1 MGKIKELETS
11 LANKIAAGEVV
22 ERPSSVVKEL
32 LENAIDAQATEI
44 NIEVEQSGVSSI
56 RVVDNGTGIAQEDL
70 GLVFHRHATSKI
82 VADDDLFHI
91 RTLGFRGEALASISS
106 VAKVTLKTCTDN
118 ENGHEIYAENGKII
132 HQKPAK
138 AKKGTDIQVDS
149 LFYNTPARLKY
160 IKSLYTELGKITDI
174 VNRMAMSH
182 PEIRISLVSDGKKL
196 LSTNGSGRTNEV
208 MAEIYGMKVAKDLVH
223 ISGDTSDYHLEG
235 FVAKPEHSRS
245 NKHYISIFINGR
257 YIKNFVL
264 NKAILEGYHT
274 LLTIGRFPICYINI
288 QMDPILVDVNVH
300 PTKLEVRLSKEDQ
313 LYDLIVTKIREAFKD
328 KILIPQN
335 DLNHASKKNKV
346 LETFEQ
352 QKINFEKQQSQIGET
367 SAPYVHD
374 QKDKNHDVESHKN
387 NLDST
392 SSTNNE
398 STEVSNEL
406 HNHIDDS
413 YLQSQKEVLFDM
425 EQNTSNEYEISNQQS
440 NDIKGTVSQTPHRR
454 VPYMEIVGQVHGTY
468 IIAQNE
474 NGMFM
479 IDQHAAQERIK
490 YEYFREKIGEVTNE
504 VQNLLIPLTFH
515 FSKDEQMIIDQYK
528 DELDKVGVHLEHF
541 GGHDYIVNSYPVWF
555 PKEEAEEI
563 IKDMIELVLK
573 HKSVDVKKIR
583 EDAAIMMSCKKSIKA
598 NHYLKNNEMAD
609 LIDQLREAEDPFT
622 CPHGRPIII
631 NFSNY
636 ELEKLIKT
644 DYKACVVLDMH
655 IGHLKSIMELLK
667 SHSIECYVHIDLIKG
682 LSHDEFACEYI
693 IQQYKPKGIVSTKA
707 KVIKKAKMLNTL
719 TIFRVFII
727 DSQALTRS
735 IELIKKVEP
744 DYVEVLPGVAS
755 KAVSKIQQETSAS
768 VIAGGLIDEQSEI
781 REAISNGAKY
791 VTTSYEKLW

>member
-70 GLVFHRHATSKI
+70 GLVFQRHATSKI

-118 ENGHEIYAENGKII
+118 ENGHEIYAEDGKII

-335 DLNHASKKNKV
+335 DLNHAPKKNKV

-406 HNHIDDS
+406 HNYIDDS

-636 ELEKLIKT
+636 ELEKLFK
-644 DYKACVVLDMH
+644 
-655 IGHLKSIMELLK
+655 
-667 SHSIECYVHIDLIKG
+667 
-682 LSHDEFACEYI
+682 
-693 IQQYKPKGIVSTKA
+693 
-707 KVIKKAKMLNTL
+707 
-719 TIFRVFII
+719 RVM
-727 DSQALTRS
+727 
-735 IELIKKVEP
+735 
-744 DYVEVLPGVAS
+744 
-755 KAVSKIQQETSAS
+755 
-768 VIAGGLIDEQSEI
+768 
-781 REAISNGAKY
+781 
-791 VTTSYEKLW
+791 

>member
-118 ENGHEIYAENGKII
+118 ENGHEIYAEDGKII

-196 LSTNGSGRTNEV
+196 LSTNCSGRTNEV

-335 DLNHASKKNKV
+335 DLNHAPKKNKV

-636 ELEKLIKT
+636 ELEKLFK
-644 DYKACVVLDMH
+644 
-655 IGHLKSIMELLK
+655 
-667 SHSIECYVHIDLIKG
+667 
-682 LSHDEFACEYI
+682 
-693 IQQYKPKGIVSTKA
+693 
-707 KVIKKAKMLNTL
+707 
-719 TIFRVFII
+719 RVM
-727 DSQALTRS
+727 
-735 IELIKKVEP
+735 
-744 DYVEVLPGVAS
+744 
-755 KAVSKIQQETSAS
+755 
-768 VIAGGLIDEQSEI
+768 
-781 REAISNGAKY
+781 
-791 VTTSYEKLW
+791 

>member
-440 NDIKGTVSQTPHRR
+440 NDIKGTESQTPHRR

-636 ELEKLIKT
+636 ELEKLFK
-644 DYKACVVLDMH
+644 
-655 IGHLKSIMELLK
+655 
-667 SHSIECYVHIDLIKG
+667 
-682 LSHDEFACEYI
+682 
-693 IQQYKPKGIVSTKA
+693 
-707 KVIKKAKMLNTL
+707 
-719 TIFRVFII
+719 RVM
-727 DSQALTRS
+727 
-735 IELIKKVEP
+735 
-744 DYVEVLPGVAS
+744 
-755 KAVSKIQQETSAS
+755 
-768 VIAGGLIDEQSEI
+768 
-781 REAISNGAKY
+781 
-791 VTTSYEKLW
+791 

>member
-44 NIEVEQSGVSSI
+44 NIEVEQSGISAI

-118 ENGHEIYAENGKII
+118 ENGHEIYAEDGKII
-132 HQKPAK
+132 HEKPAK

-335 DLNHASKKNKV
+335 DLNHAPKKNKV

-406 HNHIDDS
+406 HNYIDDS

-636 ELEKLIKT
+636 ELEKLFK
-644 DYKACVVLDMH
+644 
-655 IGHLKSIMELLK
+655 
-667 SHSIECYVHIDLIKG
+667 
-682 LSHDEFACEYI
+682 
-693 IQQYKPKGIVSTKA
+693 
-707 KVIKKAKMLNTL
+707 
-719 TIFRVFII
+719 RVM
-727 DSQALTRS
+727 
-735 IELIKKVEP
+735 
-744 DYVEVLPGVAS
+744 
-755 KAVSKIQQETSAS
+755 
-768 VIAGGLIDEQSEI
+768 
-781 REAISNGAKY
+781 
-791 VTTSYEKLW
+791 

>member
-11 LANKIAAGEVV
+11 LANKIAAGKVV

-118 ENGHEIYAENGKII
+118 ENGHEIYAEDGKII

-335 DLNHASKKNKV
+335 DLNHAPKKNKV

-406 HNHIDDS
+406 HNYIDDS

-636 ELEKLIKT
+636 ELEKLFK
-644 DYKACVVLDMH
+644 
-655 IGHLKSIMELLK
+655 
-667 SHSIECYVHIDLIKG
+667 
-682 LSHDEFACEYI
+682 
-693 IQQYKPKGIVSTKA
+693 
-707 KVIKKAKMLNTL
+707 
-719 TIFRVFII
+719 RVM
-727 DSQALTRS
+727 
-735 IELIKKVEP
+735 
-744 DYVEVLPGVAS
+744 
-755 KAVSKIQQETSAS
+755 
-768 VIAGGLIDEQSEI
+768 
-781 REAISNGAKY
+781 
-791 VTTSYEKLW
+791 

>member
-196 LSTNGSGRTNEV
+196 LNTNGSGRTNEV

-636 ELEKLIKT
+636 ELEKLFK
-644 DYKACVVLDMH
+644 
-655 IGHLKSIMELLK
+655 
-667 SHSIECYVHIDLIKG
+667 
-682 LSHDEFACEYI
+682 
-693 IQQYKPKGIVSTKA
+693 
-707 KVIKKAKMLNTL
+707 
-719 TIFRVFII
+719 RVM
-727 DSQALTRS
+727 
-735 IELIKKVEP
+735 
-744 DYVEVLPGVAS
+744 
-755 KAVSKIQQETSAS
+755 
-768 VIAGGLIDEQSEI
+768 
-781 REAISNGAKY
+781 
-791 VTTSYEKLW
+791 

>member
-245 NKHYISIFINGR
+245 NKHYISIFINSR

-636 ELEKLIKT
+636 ELEKLFK
-644 DYKACVVLDMH
+644 
-655 IGHLKSIMELLK
+655 
-667 SHSIECYVHIDLIKG
+667 
-682 LSHDEFACEYI
+682 
-693 IQQYKPKGIVSTKA
+693 
-707 KVIKKAKMLNTL
+707 
-719 TIFRVFII
+719 RVM
-727 DSQALTRS
+727 
-735 IELIKKVEP
+735 
-744 DYVEVLPGVAS
+744 
-755 KAVSKIQQETSAS
+755 
-768 VIAGGLIDEQSEI
+768 
-781 REAISNGAKY
+781 
-791 VTTSYEKLW
+791 

>member
-118 ENGHEIYAENGKII
+118 ENGHEIYAEDGKII

-335 DLNHASKKNKV
+335 DLNRTPKKNKV

-406 HNHIDDS
+406 NNHIDDS

-425 EQNTSNEYEISNQQS
+425 EQDTSNEYEILNQQS

-636 ELEKLIKT
+636 ELEKLFK
-644 DYKACVVLDMH
+644 
-655 IGHLKSIMELLK
+655 
-667 SHSIECYVHIDLIKG
+667 
-682 LSHDEFACEYI
+682 
-693 IQQYKPKGIVSTKA
+693 
-707 KVIKKAKMLNTL
+707 
-719 TIFRVFII
+719 RVM
-727 DSQALTRS
+727 
-735 IELIKKVEP
+735 
-744 DYVEVLPGVAS
+744 
-755 KAVSKIQQETSAS
+755 
-768 VIAGGLIDEQSEI
+768 
-781 REAISNGAKY
+781 
-791 VTTSYEKLW
+791 

>member
-118 ENGHEIYAENGKII
+118 ENGHEIYAEDGKII

-245 NKHYISIFINGR
+245 NKHYISIFINSR

-636 ELEKLIKT
+636 ELEKLFK
-644 DYKACVVLDMH
+644 
-655 IGHLKSIMELLK
+655 
-667 SHSIECYVHIDLIKG
+667 
-682 LSHDEFACEYI
+682 
-693 IQQYKPKGIVSTKA
+693 
-707 KVIKKAKMLNTL
+707 
-719 TIFRVFII
+719 RVM
-727 DSQALTRS
+727 
-735 IELIKKVEP
+735 
-744 DYVEVLPGVAS
+744 
-755 KAVSKIQQETSAS
+755 
-768 VIAGGLIDEQSEI
+768 
-781 REAISNGAKY
+781 
-791 VTTSYEKLW
+791 

>member
-118 ENGHEIYAENGKII
+118 ENGHEIYAEDGKII

-138 AKKGTDIQVDS
+138 AKKGTDIQVES

-335 DLNHASKKNKV
+335 DLNHAPKKNKV

-374 QKDKNHDVESHKN
+374 QKDKNHDVESHRN
-387 NLDST
+387 NLDSI

-425 EQNTSNEYEISNQQS
+425 EQNTSNEYEKLNQQS

-504 VQNLLIPLTFH
+504 VQNLLIPLTFY

-528 DELDKVGVHLEHF
+528 DELDNVGVHLEHF

-555 PKEEAEEI
+555 PKEEAEEV

-636 ELEKLIKT
+636 ELEKLFK
-644 DYKACVVLDMH
+644 
-655 IGHLKSIMELLK
+655 
-667 SHSIECYVHIDLIKG
+667 
-682 LSHDEFACEYI
+682 
-693 IQQYKPKGIVSTKA
+693 
-707 KVIKKAKMLNTL
+707 
-719 TIFRVFII
+719 RVM
-727 DSQALTRS
+727 
-735 IELIKKVEP
+735 
-744 DYVEVLPGVAS
+744 
-755 KAVSKIQQETSAS
+755 
-768 VIAGGLIDEQSEI
+768 
-781 REAISNGAKY
+781 
-791 VTTSYEKLW
+791 

>member
-118 ENGHEIYAENGKII
+118 ENGHEIYAEDGKII

-182 PEIRISLVSDGKKL
+182 PEIRISLVSDGKKI

-335 DLNHASKKNKV
+335 DLNHAPKKNKV

-374 QKDKNHDVESHKN
+374 QKDKNHDVESHRN

-406 HNHIDDS
+406 HNYIDDS

-555 PKEEAEEI
+555 PKVEAEEI

-636 ELEKLIKT
+636 ELEKLFK
-644 DYKACVVLDMH
+644 
-655 IGHLKSIMELLK
+655 
-667 SHSIECYVHIDLIKG
+667 
-682 LSHDEFACEYI
+682 
-693 IQQYKPKGIVSTKA
+693 
-707 KVIKKAKMLNTL
+707 
-719 TIFRVFII
+719 RVM
-727 DSQALTRS
+727 
-735 IELIKKVEP
+735 
-744 DYVEVLPGVAS
+744 
-755 KAVSKIQQETSAS
+755 
-768 VIAGGLIDEQSEI
+768 
-781 REAISNGAKY
+781 
-791 VTTSYEKLW
+791 

>member
-82 VADDDLFHI
+82 VADNDLFHI

-118 ENGHEIYAENGKII
+118 ENGHEIYAEDGKII

-335 DLNHASKKNKV
+335 DLNHAPKKNKV

-425 EQNTSNEYEISNQQS
+425 EQNTSNEYEILNQQS

-636 ELEKLIKT
+636 ELEKLFK
-644 DYKACVVLDMH
+644 
-655 IGHLKSIMELLK
+655 
-667 SHSIECYVHIDLIKG
+667 
-682 LSHDEFACEYI
+682 
-693 IQQYKPKGIVSTKA
+693 
-707 KVIKKAKMLNTL
+707 
-719 TIFRVFII
+719 RVM
-727 DSQALTRS
+727 
-735 IELIKKVEP
+735 
-744 DYVEVLPGVAS
+744 
-755 KAVSKIQQETSAS
+755 
-768 VIAGGLIDEQSEI
+768 
-781 REAISNGAKY
+781 
-791 VTTSYEKLW
+791 

>member
-118 ENGHEIYAENGKII
+118 ENGHEIYAEDGKII

-138 AKKGTDIQVDS
+138 AKKGTDIQVES

-335 DLNHASKKNKV
+335 DLNRTPKKNKV

-406 HNHIDDS
+406 NNHIDDT

-425 EQNTSNEYEISNQQS
+425 EQDTSNEYEILNQQS
-440 NDIKGTVSQTPHRR
+440 KDIKGTVSQTPHRR

-555 PKEEAEEI
+555 PKVEAEEI

-636 ELEKLIKT
+636 ELEKLFK
-644 DYKACVVLDMH
+644 
-655 IGHLKSIMELLK
+655 
-667 SHSIECYVHIDLIKG
+667 
-682 LSHDEFACEYI
+682 
-693 IQQYKPKGIVSTKA
+693 
-707 KVIKKAKMLNTL
+707 
-719 TIFRVFII
+719 RVM
-727 DSQALTRS
+727 
-735 IELIKKVEP
+735 
-744 DYVEVLPGVAS
+744 
-755 KAVSKIQQETSAS
+755 
-768 VIAGGLIDEQSEI
+768 
-781 REAISNGAKY
+781 
-791 VTTSYEKLW
+791 

>member
-1 MGKIKELETS
+1 MGKIKELQTS

-32 LENAIDAQATEI
+32 LENAIDAESTEI
-44 NIEVEQSGVSSI
+44 NVEVEQSGVASI
-56 RVVDNGTGIAQEDL
+56 RVVDNGTGIEQDDL

-82 VADDDLFHI
+82 DADDDLFHI

-118 ENGHEIYAENGKII
+118 ENGFEVYAENGEII
-132 HQKPAK
+132 NSKPAK
-138 AKKGTDIQVDS
+138 AKKGTDILVES

-182 PEIRISLVSDGKKL
+182 PDIRISLVSDGKTL
-196 LSTNGSGRTNEV
+196 ISTNGSGRTNEV

-257 YIKNFVL
+257 YIKNFLL
-264 NKAILEGYHT
+264 NKAIIEGYHT
-274 LLTIGRFPICYINI
+274 LLTIGRYPICYINI

-300 PTKLEVRLSKEDQ
+300 PTKLEVRLSKEEQ
-313 LYDLIVTKIREAFKD
+313 LFALIVEKIREAFKD
-328 KILIPQN
+328 RILIPQN
-335 DLNHASKKNKV
+335 DLDRSPKKNKV
-346 LETFEQ
+346 LESFEQ
-352 QKINFEKQQSQIGET
+352 QKMDFEKRNNSNASNQSASSYQSSENGYRSDSDNSVVNEDSGQKYEYDNSTIDVDNSNSDSSQYIQRT
-367 SAPYVHD
+367 SEDNYFQN
-374 QKDKNHDVESHKN
+374 QKDILNEIENDQYNE
-387 NLDST
+387 LDS
-392 SSTNNE
+392 SFA
-398 STEVSNEL
+398 
-406 HNHIDDS
+406 
-413 YLQSQKEVLFDM
+413 KED
-425 EQNTSNEYEISNQQS
+425 
-440 NDIKGTVSQTPHRR
+440 DIKGTISKSPHRR
-454 VPYMEIVGQVHGTY
+454 VPYMEVVGQVHGTY

-515 FSKDEQMIIDQYK
+515 FSKDEQMIIDQYQ
-528 DELDKVGVHLEHF
+528 DELDRVGVHLEHF

-555 PKEEAEEI
+555 PKGDAEEI
-563 IKDMIELVLK
+563 IKDMINLVLE
-573 HKSVDVKKIR
+573 HKKVDVKKIR
-583 EDAAIMMSCKKSIKA
+583 EEVAIMMSCKKSIKA
-598 NHYLKNNEMAD
+598 NHYLKNNEMSD

-636 ELEKLIKT
+636 ELEKLFK
-644 DYKACVVLDMH
+644 
-655 IGHLKSIMELLK
+655 
-667 SHSIECYVHIDLIKG
+667 
-682 LSHDEFACEYI
+682 
-693 IQQYKPKGIVSTKA
+693 
-707 KVIKKAKMLNTL
+707 
-719 TIFRVFII
+719 RVM
-727 DSQALTRS
+727 
-735 IELIKKVEP
+735 
-744 DYVEVLPGVAS
+744 
-755 KAVSKIQQETSAS
+755 
-768 VIAGGLIDEQSEI
+768 
-781 REAISNGAKY
+781 
-791 VTTSYEKLW
+791 